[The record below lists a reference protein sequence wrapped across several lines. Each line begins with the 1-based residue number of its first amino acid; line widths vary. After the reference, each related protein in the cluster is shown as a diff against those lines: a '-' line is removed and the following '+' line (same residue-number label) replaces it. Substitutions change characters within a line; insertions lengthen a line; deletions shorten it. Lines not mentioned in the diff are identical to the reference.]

1 MGSQG
6 PVTQEG
12 LHDSEEDLNI
22 ELSDN
27 EAEDVHLRPSAG
39 SGTAIIEKVASQA
52 PGESRSEQPQTQS
65 DSFEGEPAWK
75 KAELDEAELDIEVIV
90 SEDEESDTATEIK
103 HEAAT
108 SAGVCHPEAY
118 RVRVASVQRVR
129 LVLAACTRRRV
140 GWHVAHGL
148 APSLATYP
156 SAHACWRRGLGG
168 TCGSLTVETSSLMK
182 PSHGAD
188 YAMLGPFSDQE
199 SDPQ

>member
-75 KAELDEAELDIEVIV
+75 RAELDEAELDIEVIV
-90 SEDEESDTATEIK
+90 SEDEESGGDNTLESGFRSLLKNVGAVIDDACPSLYPTYVSFLRAQVTREQERIPSPTLRESF
-103 HEAAT
+103 H
-108 SAGVCHPEAY
+108 SSW
-118 RVRVASVQRVR
+118 R
-129 LVLAACTRRRV
+129 VLAVCI
-140 GWHVAHGL
+140 
-148 APSLATYP
+148 
-156 SAHACWRRGLGG
+156 
-168 TCGSLTVETSSLMK
+168 
-182 PSHGAD
+182 
-188 YAMLGPFSDQE
+188 
-199 SDPQ
+199 